1 MSQETQ
7 EEPVSLS
14 IANSED
20 CLHGGGEMGALLRT
34 TDWSRTPVGP
44 VRSWP
49 QSLRTAVSMML
60 ETRFGMYIAWGREYT
75 QFYNDAYRP
84 ILGSTKHPA
93 LGKSTRETFAES
105 YHIIGPLFDSVMAGN
120 AVGSDDWMLP
130 LDRHGYL
137 EECYFIFSYSP
148 IRDESGGVGG
158 VLVTVTE
165 STQRVL
171 GERRLRTLRDLAA
184 RASETADVK
193 EAWSRALEVLGENPS
208 DLPFAL
214 LYGIEPREREAR
226 LLGAVGIEAG
236 HPAAMERLAL
246 DADAGWPLGR
256 VAMSGAEEVVTRLQ
270 ERFGPLPGGPWPESP
285 QTAVVLPITRPGLE
299 WPYGV
304 LVSGVSP
311 RRSLDEPYREF
322 LTMVASH
329 IATAVS
335 NARAHE
341 EERRRAEALVE
352 LDRAKT
358 AFFSNV
364 SHEFRT
370 PLTLM
375 LGPLE
380 DLLAGS
386 GGPLSELHRQELKVL
401 QRNALRLL
409 KLVNTLLDFSRMEAG
424 RAQASFLPADLAQLT
439 ADLAS
444 AFHSAVE
451 RAGLRFEVDCP
462 ALPEP
467 VYVDRDMWEKI
478 VLNLLSNALKFTFEG
493 EISVSLAWRETHVE
507 LRVRD
512 TGVGIPR
519 EELPNL
525 FRRFHR
531 VQGAQSRTHEGSG
544 IGLALVQELVR
555 LHGGAIH
562 VDSAPGRGSVFTV
575 TVPTGRSHL
584 PQDRIGAAVTLASTA
599 LGASPFVDEA
609 LRWLPGDRPHAEEGE
624 GSEVLAK
631 RDGARILVADDNA
644 DLRDYLRRILSPRWE
659 VTVVAD
665 GIAALQEA
673 LAQPPDLLLADV
685 MMPGLDG
692 FELLNAVR
700 AHPELQN
707 LPVILVSARAG
718 EEARVEGLSAGAQDY
733 LVKPFSARE
742 LIARVASQL
751 ALAGVRE
758 RTDEMRRQMY
768 DLFLQAPAPIC
779 VFRGPELVFEL
790 ANPLYQQ
797 LAGNRPL
804 VGRTVVEAIPE
815 AVEQGFV
822 ALLQGVLETGEPA
835 IFRESLL
842 RFDRLGTGA
851 PEDTWWTFIYAPLR
865 NPQGSIDRVMA
876 LCVEVSDQVRARRD
890 VEEAWRRAEELSD
903 RLRLAVEVS
912 QLGTWDF
919 DPSTRD
925 VQLSD
930 RARSM
935 LGLAGTGGRVL
946 LESASDGVHPE
957 DRDRVRDALEQALA
971 GSDGGRIELEYRV
984 ASDGQGDRWLRW
996 MAQTVFDGQGRPVRA
1011 LGTVADI
1018 TEAKRAELEA
1028 GLRETIANNATL
1040 ALFLMDARQ
1049 HCTYMNPA
1057 AETMTGFTLA
1067 DVQGRPLHEL
1077 VHHTRPDGRPYPLEE
1092 CPIERALP
1100 TRTQERGEEVFVHRD
1115 GSFYPVAFTASPI
1128 VQNGLPIGTVIEVRD
1143 LTEEKRAR
1151 RELQEKDERLRE
1163 TLEREQAARRE
1174 AEAASRSK
1182 DEFLAMLGHELR
1194 NPLSPILT
1202 ALELMRLRAGS
1213 LLEHER
1219 TVVERQVRH
1228 LVGLVDDLLDVSR
1241 ITRGKIE
1248 LKRRRLEL
1256 SAVVAKAVEMASPLF
1271 EQRRHTLRVEVPP
1284 AGLPVDAD
1292 EVRLAQVVANLLMNA
1307 AKYTEPGGVVAV
1319 KAEPRGDEVEL
1330 AVEDSGVGIPP
1341 HLLPH
1346 VFDLFVQGERSIDR
1360 SQGGLGLG
1368 LAIVKSLTELH
1379 GGRVEAHSEG
1389 PGRGSRFVVRLPLAT
1404 ELPAPFEAA
1413 GEVGAPSGVVR
1424 RRILIVDDN
1433 RDAAEMLAE
1442 LLSLAGHETWIAE
1455 DGPSALALAAK
1466 IEPEVALLDIGLPV
1480 MDGHELAM
1488 RLRQQSQRPLLLI
1501 AVTGYGQREDR
1512 ERARAAGFDDH
1523 LVKPIDLEALR
1534 ARIERGPGAG
1544 PQAPEG

>member
-1 MSQETQ
+1 MSQERKH
-7 EEPVSLS
+7 PFLA
-14 IANSED
+14 IANPDD
-20 CLHGGGEMGALLRT
+20 CLLGGGEMGALHRA

-44 VRSWP
+44 VQQWP

-60 ETRFGMYIAWGREYT
+60 ETRFGMYIAWGPEYT

-105 YHIIGPLFDSVMAGN
+105 YHMIGPLFDSVMAGN
-120 AVGSDDWMLP
+120 AVGSDDWLLP

-137 EECYFIFSYSP
+137 EECHFIFSYSP
-148 IRDESGGVGG
+148 IRDETGGVGG
-158 VLVTVTE
+158 VLVTVAE
-165 STQRVL
+165 STERVL

-184 RASETADVK
+184 RAAETAEVG
-193 EAWSRALEVLGENPS
+193 EAWTRAIEVLGENPS

-214 LYGIEPREREAR
+214 LYGIEPRERAAR
-226 LLGAVGIEAG
+226 LLGAAGLQAG
-236 HPAAMERLAL
+236 HPAAPEHLSL
-246 DADAGWPLGR
+246 DVGDGWPLGR
-256 VAMSGAEEVVTRLQ
+256 VARSGAEEVVTGLG
-270 ERFGPLPGGPWPESP
+270 ERFGALPGGPWPESS

-304 LVSGVSP
+304 LVCGVSP
-311 RRSLDEPYREF
+311 RRALDEPYREF
-322 LTMVASH
+322 LTLAARQ

-335 NARAHE
+335 NAQALE
-341 EERRRAEALVE
+341 EERRRVEALAE

-358 AFFSNV
+358 AFFSNI
-364 SHEFRT
+364 SHELRT

-375 LGPLE
+375 LGPIE
-380 DLLAGS
+380 DLLAGG
-386 GGPLSELHRQELKVL
+386 GGPLSEPQRRELEVL

-409 KLVNTLLDFSRMEAG
+409 KLVNTLLDFSRVEAG
-424 RAQASFLPADLAQLT
+424 RAQASFQPTDLARLT

-444 AFHSAVE
+444 AFRSAVE
-451 RAGLRFEVDCP
+451 RAGVRFEVDCP

-467 VYVDRDMWEKI
+467 VYVDRDMWEKV

-493 EISVSLAWRETHVE
+493 EIAVSLAWRETHVE
-507 LRVRD
+507 LSVRD
-512 TGVGIPR
+512 TGAGIPG
-519 EELPNL
+519 EELPRI
-525 FRRFHR
+525 FQRFHR
-531 VQGAQSRTHEGSG
+531 VQGARARTHEGSG
-544 IGLALVQELVR
+544 IGLALVQELVN
-555 LHGGAIH
+555 LHGGTID
-562 VDSAPGRGSVFTV
+562 VESAPGRGSLFRVAI
-575 TVPTGRSHL
+575 PTGRSHL

-599 LGASPFVDEA
+599 LGASPFVEEA
-609 LRWLPGDRPHAEEGE
+609 LRWLPSESPLAADEEGTE
-624 GSEVLAK
+624 ILAK
-631 RDGARILVADDNA
+631 RDQARILVADDNA
-644 DLRDYLRRILSPRWE
+644 DMRDYLRRILAPRWE
-659 VTVVAD
+659 VTAVAD
-665 GIAALQEA
+665 GEAALVSA
-673 LAQPPDLLLADV
+673 LADPPDLVLADV

-692 FELLNAVR
+692 FELLGALR
-700 AHPELQN
+700 ADPKLRA
-707 LPVILVSARAG
+707 LPVILLSARAG

-751 ALAGVRE
+751 ALVRARE
-758 RTDEMRRQMY
+758 KTDEMRRQMY
-768 DLFLQAPAPIC
+768 DLFLQAPVPIC
-779 VFRGPELVFEL
+779 VLRGPDLVFEL

-815 AVEQGFV
+815 VMEQGYV
-822 ALLQGVLETGEPA
+822 SLLQGVLETGEPA
-835 IFRESLL
+835 ILRESLL
-842 RFDRLGTGA
+842 RFDRMGTGVL
-851 PEDTWWTFIYAPLR
+851 EDSWWTFIYAPLR
-865 NPQGSIDRVMA
+865 DPQGVVDRVMA
-876 LCVEVSDQVRARRD
+876 LCAEVTDQVRARQE
-890 VEEAWRRAEELSD
+890 VEAAWRRAEELSD

-912 QLGTWDF
+912 RLGTWDF
-919 DPSTRD
+919 DPATRD

-930 RARSM
+930 RARAM
-935 LGLAGTGGRVL
+935 LGVAGDGPRVPLEAASGR
-946 LESASDGVHPE
+946 VHPE
-957 DRDRVRDALEQALA
+957 DRERILEALERALA
-971 GSDGGRIELEYRV
+971 GEDEGRIELEYRV
-984 ASDGQGDRWLRW
+984 SGAEPGDRWLRW
-996 MAQTVFDGQGRPVRA
+996 MAQTVFDAGGSPVRV

-1018 TEAKRAELEA
+1018 TEAKRAQLEA

-1057 AETMTGFTLA
+1057 AERMTGFTLA
-1067 DVQGRPLHEL
+1067 DVRGRPLHDFI
-1077 VHHTRPDGRPYPLEE
+1077 HHTRPDGRPYPLAE
-1092 CPIERALP
+1092 CPIDRALP
-1100 TRTQERGEEVFVHRD
+1100 TRTQEKGEEVFVNRD

-1128 VQNGLPIGTVIEVRD
+1128 LQNGLPIGTVIEVRD

-1151 RELQEKDERLRE
+1151 RELQDKDERLRE

-1213 LLEHER
+1213 MLEHER
-1219 TVVERQVRH
+1219 TVIERQVRH

-1256 SAVVAKAVEMASPLF
+1256 AAVVAKAVEMASPLF
-1271 EQRRHTLRVEVPP
+1271 EQRRHTLRVAVPA
-1284 AGLPVDAD
+1284 AGLAVDAD

-1307 AKYTEPGGVVAV
+1307 AKYTEPGGLVEVR
-1319 KAEPRGDEVEL
+1319 AESHGDEAVL
-1330 AVEDSGVGIPP
+1330 TVEDSGVGIAPD
-1341 HLLPH
+1341 LLPH
-1346 VFDLFVQGERSIDR
+1346 IFDLFVQGERSIDR

-1379 GGRVEAHSEG
+1379 GGRVEAHSDG
-1389 PGRGSRFVVRLPLAT
+1389 PGRGRRFLERLPLASGVPKPSET
-1404 ELPAPFEAA
+1404 A
-1413 GEVGAPSGVVR
+1413 GEAGAFSGAVR
-1424 RRILIVDDN
+1424 RRILVVDDN
-1433 RDAAEMLAE
+1433 RDAAEMLAD
-1442 LLSLAGHETWIAE
+1442 LLSLAGHETHVAE

-1466 IEPEVALLDIGLPV
+1466 IAPEVALLDIGLPV

-1488 RLRQQSQRPLLLI
+1488 RLRQQSRRPLLLI

-1523 LVKPIDLEALR
+1523 LVKPIDIEALR
-1534 ARIERGPGAG
+1534 ARIERGPDAG
-1544 PQAPEG
+1544 QP